1 MSSQPL
7 LLYALIVSCEV
18 AFWLV
23 LLASLVAR
31 YVLRREAFSRWFLYA
46 LPAIDLLLIA
56 FAAIDLRAGTVAT
69 TAHGLAAAY
78 VGFTVAFGSVAVRW
92 ADTQFAYRFASGPP
106 PPLAPSG
113 WSAVRFDFELWL
125 RCIAAWIIAFVLIEL
140 LVAYVGNE
148 TVTQPLYA
156 WHKFGFGC
164 VFFWFV
170 FGPAWSLLFVRRRKR

>member
-1 MSSQPL
+1 MSEHSL
-7 LLYALIVSCEV
+7 LLYALIISCEV

-31 YVLRREAFSRWFLYA
+31 YGLRRVALSRWFLHA

-56 FAAIDLRAGTVAT
+56 FTALDLRGGTVAT

-92 ADTQFAYRFASGPP
+92 ADTQFAYRLASGPP

-113 WSAVRFDFELWL
+113 WNAVRFDLELWL
-125 RCIAAWIIAFVLIEL
+125 RCIAAWIISFVLIEL

-148 TVTQPLYA
+148 AVTEPLYA

-170 FGPAWSLLFVRRRKR
+170 FGPVWSLLLVRRRKR

>member
-1 MSSQPL
+1 MSNQSL

-31 YVLRREAFSRWFLYA
+31 YVLRRVALSRWLLYA

-56 FAAIDLRAGTVAT
+56 FAALDLRAGTLAT

-148 TVTQPLYA
+148 AVTQPLYA

-170 FGPAWSLLFVRRRKR
+170 FGPAWSLLFARRRKR